1 MAIDQV
7 VASLLRIPL
16 FADLKPPQVAE
27 IARRAGRCAF
37 RYGDIIIKA
46 GEAGEAAYL
55 VLSGDVVCRA
65 DPGPRTPVEPV
76 TPGSLVGELAMLVDH
91 AYGATVVAE
100 DWVDCL
106 KLERAALHAQMRAD
120 PDLAKRLAQVIRRRL
135 TLVAT
140 ELQAIDE
147 LLASV
152 AGRKT
157 TPLQPTRSL
166 PAGVSVAR

>member
-65 DPGPRTPVEPV
+65 DPGPRT
-76 TPGSLVGELAMLVDH
+76 
-91 AYGATVVAE
+91 
-100 DWVDCL
+100 
-106 KLERAALHAQMRAD
+106 LHAQMRAD

>member
-1 MAIDQV
+1 
-7 VASLLRIPL
+7 
-16 FADLKPPQVAE
+16 
-27 IARRAGRCAF
+27 
-37 RYGDIIIKA
+37 
-46 GEAGEAAYL
+46 
-55 VLSGDVVCRA
+55 
-65 DPGPRTPVEPV
+65 
-76 TPGSLVGELAMLVDH
+76 
-91 AYGATVVAE
+91 
-100 DWVDCL
+100 VDCL